1 VRDETTQKMT
11 AGEKRATLGLAGV
24 YGFRMLGLFLILP
37 VFALFAEQLPGATP
51 LLTGLAVGIYGLSQ
65 ALLQIPFGL
74 LSDHIGRKPVIFGGL
89 LLFALGS
96 AIAASADDVWMVI
109 LGRAVQGSGAIAAA
123 VMALAADLT
132 REENRTKAM
141 ATIGMTIGA
150 SFMIAMMAGPVL
162 GRLIGI
168 SGIFWLTAVL
178 ALLGIALVALVVPT
192 PTRSRVHRDAE
203 TVPAMFRRVLSN
215 GDLLRLD
222 FGIFSLHLIL
232 TALFLAVPLVLRDLG
247 LEPLQHSTLYLPVM
261 LGSIALMIP
270 FVILAEKRG
279 LMKQIFLGAVASLA
293 FAQFALGLFADQFWG
308 FVAALFLFFTAFNL
322 LEATLPSL
330 VSKVAPVDA
339 KGTAMG
345 VYSTSQFGGAF
356 VGGLLGGWVHQQFG
370 LAAVFQAG
378 ALVGVVWLLLASGM
392 RKPGRYASRLV
403 NFGVMGPDGAGDLAG
418 RLRGVPG
425 VIEAVVVADEGVAY
439 LKVDRDRLDDVALDE
454 IVARPA

>member
-1 VRDETTQKMT
+1 
-11 AGEKRATLGLAGV
+11 
-24 YGFRMLGLFLILP
+24 
-37 VFALFAEQLPGATP
+37 
-51 LLTGLAVGIYGLSQ
+51 
-65 ALLQIPFGL
+65 
-74 LSDHIGRKPVIFGGL
+74 
-89 LLFALGS
+89 
-96 AIAASADDVWMVI
+96 
-109 LGRAVQGSGAIAAA
+109 
-123 VMALAADLT
+123 
-132 REENRTKAM
+132 
-141 ATIGMTIGA
+141 
-150 SFMIAMMAGPVL
+150 
-162 GRLIGI
+162 
-168 SGIFWLTAVL
+168 L
-178 ALLGIALVALVVPT
+178 ALLGIAVVALVVPT

-203 TVPAMFRRVLSN
+203 AVPAMFKRVLSN

-261 LGSIALMIP
+261 LGSIAAMIP

-293 FAQFALGLFADQFWG
+293 LAQFALGLFADQFWG
-308 FVAALFLFFTAFNL
+308 FVAALSLFFTAFNL

-378 ALVGVVWLLLASGM
+378 AVVGVVWLLLASRM

-403 NFGVMGPDGAGDLAG
+403 NCGAMGPDSAGDLAG

-439 LKVDRDRLDDVALDE
+439 LKVDRDRLDDMALDE

>member
-1 VRDETTQKMT
+1 
-11 AGEKRATLGLAGV
+11 
-24 YGFRMLGLFLILP
+24 
-37 VFALFAEQLPGATP
+37 
-51 LLTGLAVGIYGLSQ
+51 
-65 ALLQIPFGL
+65 
-74 LSDHIGRKPVIFGGL
+74 
-89 LLFALGS
+89 
-96 AIAASADDVWMVI
+96 
-109 LGRAVQGSGAIAAA
+109 
-123 VMALAADLT
+123 
-132 REENRTKAM
+132 M

-150 SFMIAMMAGPVL
+150 SFMLAMMAGPVL
-162 GRLIGI
+162 GRLIGV

-192 PTRSRVHRDAE
+192 PSRSRVHRDAE
-203 TVPAMFRRVLSN
+203 TVPAMFRRVLSS

-232 TALFLAVPLVLRDLG
+232 TALFLAVPVVLRDLG

-261 LGSIALMIP
+261 LGSIAAMIP

-279 LMKQIFLGAVASLA
+279 LMKQIFLGAVASLTI
-293 FAQFALGLFADQFWG
+293 AQFGLGLFADQFWG
-308 FVAALFLFFTAFNL
+308 FVAALALFFTAFNL

-370 LAAVFQAG
+370 LAAVFQVG
-378 ALVGVVWLLLASGM
+378 ALVGLVWLLLASGM
-392 RKPGRYASRLV
+392 RKPGRYSSRLV
-403 NFGVMGPDGAGDLAG
+403 NLGVMGPEGAGDLAG

-425 VIEAVVVADEGVAY
+425 VVEAVVVADEGVAY